1 MKRETNGAEGETC
14 SRCGREVSTGTYE
27 VVNGEFSR
35 KGFSEAGVQITEPA
49 GEPFALCAN
58 CSMEFRG
65 WLDGKGPSYIPKSLA
80 DMIPAMAASPSTG
93 AKRMAATLK
102 YAEKVE
108 RPLTPDEVDA
118 IADRF
123 GDDEPTDVDGEPF
136 APEDLTGL
144 MDDAEDGENPR
155 TEPEDVAKGFFDE
168 MMEVMEESGGIPD
181 ELISDEGD
189 ENDPEG
195 FAGGVG
201 MDVPEPD
208 DGDGSAD
215 DSDPRAGGREAGD
228 DADADETDVAIR
240 DGPPGEQ
247 TSIEVSFP
255 DPPDDADDGDEAGEQ
270 QDAENDASDG
280 MSDDAPN
287 PDATP
292 SDTNKHNERDVNR
305 QDGVDPVIERLPT
318 EPLEKTKFSRPPD
331 MSLADGPLLADTK
344 LFKFLEWLAR
354 QPYAE
359 HYTASD
365 VAERTPL
372 TDRLAT
378 YRMWSGGSAYRKGL
392 MTRRDAPDDADERWA
407 GAISVEGR
415 VRVNEAI
422 ESMSEDERNAFV
434 PLELSDEHGGK
445 DEAPDGVLN
454 ELTSVPRISAH
465 KAHMLYDAGIRS
477 IDDLRDATQEELA
490 DIKGLNRA
498 LAAAVK
504 SEVEK
509 SKKEPTD
516 VADEFYGGV
525 ADADG
530 AAESAGDDVDAD
542 D

>member
-1 MKRETNGAEGETC
+1 MKGKIDGTDGETC
-14 SRCGREVSTGTYE
+14 ARCGSGVSTGPYE
-27 VVNGEFSR
+27 VVTGEIER
-35 KGFSEAGVQITEPA
+35 EGLSEGGVQIAEPA
-49 GEPFALCAN
+49 GEAFSLCAD
-58 CSMEFRG
+58 CSRDFRG
-65 WLDGKGPSYIPKSLA
+65 WLDEKGPSYIPKALA
-80 DMIPAMAASPSTG
+80 DMIPAMASSPSTG

-118 IADRF
+118 IAERF
-123 GDDEPTDVDGEPF
+123 DGDDEDEPTDVDGEPF
-136 APEDLTGL
+136 APDDMEGL
-144 MDDAEDGENPR
+144 IDGDAENLRADGE
-155 TEPEDVAKGFFDE
+155 EVAKGFFDE
-168 MMEVMEESGGIPD
+168 MREVMMGSGGTPD
-181 ELISDEGD
+181 ELIRDEDD

-208 DGDGSAD
+208 DGDGSGD
-215 DSDPRAGGREAGD
+215 DSAPRAGAHD
-228 DADADETDVAIR
+228 TDDETDVAKR
-240 DGPPGEQ
+240 DEPPGNQ
-247 TSIEVSFP
+247 SSIELSFIDQP
-255 DPPDDADDGDEAGEQ
+255 DEADGDENGAQ
-270 QDAENDASDG
+270 TDADTDEKPNPEAIPSDG
-280 MSDDAPN
+280 SEQDERDANDSDDVHPA
-287 PDATP
+287 
-292 SDTNKHNERDVNR
+292 
-305 QDGVDPVIERLPT
+305 IERLPS
-318 EPLEKTKFSRPPD
+318 EPLDKTEFSRTPN
-331 MSLADGPLLADTK
+331 MSLADELPADTK

-359 HYTASD
+359 HYTATD

-434 PLELSDEHGGK
+434 PLELSDEHGGE

-454 ELTSVPRISAH
+454 ELTAVPRISAH

-477 IDDLRDATQEELA
+477 IEDLRDATQDELA
-490 DIKGLNRA
+490 DIKGLNPA

-504 SEVEK
+504 SEVGK
-509 SKKEPTD
+509 SREEPTD
-516 VADEFYGGV
+516 VAGEFY
-525 ADADG
+525 DG
-530 AAESAGDDVDAD
+530 SEA
-542 D
+542 

>member
-1 MKRETNGAEGETC
+1 MKGAINGADGETC
-14 SRCGREVSTGTYE
+14 ARCGGEVSTGTYE
-27 VVNGEFSR
+27 VVNGEFGR
-35 KGFSEAGVQITEPA
+35 EGMNEGGVQITEPA
-49 GEPFALCAN
+49 SEPFALCAG
-58 CSMEFRG
+58 CSMDFRD
-65 WLDGKGPSYIPKSLA
+65 WLDAKGPSYIPKSLA
-80 DMIPAMAASPSTG
+80 NMIPGMAASPSTG

-108 RPLTPDEVDA
+108 RPLTPGEVDA
-118 IADRF
+118 IAARF
-123 GDDEPTDVDGEPF
+123 GDDEDEPTDVDGEPF
-136 APEDLTGL
+136 APDDLTGL
-144 MDDAEDGENPR
+144 MDDDEGSENPQAER
-155 TEPEDVAKGFFDE
+155 EDVAEGFFAE
-168 MMEVMEESGGIPD
+168 MREIMEESGGIPD
-181 ELISDEGD
+181 ELINGEDD

-195 FAGGVG
+195 FAAGVG

-208 DGDGSAD
+208 DGDGSEDESA
-215 DSDPRAGGREAGD
+215 PRAGGREN
-228 DADADETDVAIR
+228 ADETDVSKR
-240 DGPPGEQ
+240 HDPPGEQ
-247 TSIEVSFP
+247 TSIEVSFL
-255 DPPDDADDGDEAGEQ
+255 DGSDDADGDENAP
-270 QDAENDASDG
+270 SDG
-280 MSDDAPN
+280 MSDDAAN

-292 SDTNKHNERDVNR
+292 SDANKHNERDVSG

-504 SEVEK
+504 SEVGE
-509 SKKEPTD
+509 SEKEPTD
-516 VADEFYGGV
+516 VAGEFYDGGE
-525 ADADG
+525 A
-530 AAESAGDDVDAD
+530 
-542 D
+542 